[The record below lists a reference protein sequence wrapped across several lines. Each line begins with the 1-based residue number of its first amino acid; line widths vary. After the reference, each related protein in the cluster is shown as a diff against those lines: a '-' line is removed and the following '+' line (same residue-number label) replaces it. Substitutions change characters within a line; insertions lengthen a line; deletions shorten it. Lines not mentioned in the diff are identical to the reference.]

1 MTTAGSPTE
10 CFSPQSTS
18 SKIPGAEFF
27 ISRNIMLSNPTNTT
41 TAVKK
46 YCARCFSSSSS
57 SSSES
62 GDCGGGGRGG
72 GLMRCSRCKV
82 VQYCS
87 RDCQRSHYKL
97 IHRGGCQSLSD
108 IRTKKKQQQQK
119 QQNEE
124 TESGEAG
131 STTTSSNAD
140 DNESRHIDDSILTTI
155 IDLTHQEANLIFQMA
170 YRYSDNIERGRYMY
184 DEACV
189 VYLEALELEARRS
202 ENNNNDNND
211 DGTDYSSTSTMW
223 LDHLRLL
230 WVSLGHFDA
239 FLGSLFPKMFP
250 ESTDGSDEFASS
262 TICNNA
268 TADVVA
274 ELCEQNLWNK
284 VKEMEEEE
292 VDRNDGEDQR
302 PKTKLTRAVQ
312 LGILLLKLQ
321 YISSLNDGDDD
332 SDNSSILR
340 PKKHHTKVQI
350 IQKYNE
356 QVEMVKTYLKE
367 SGIEM
372 IEHLLDGGDED
383 CGIDSEDQQMMM
395 MEKNS
400 DVVLW
405 MSFFNRSNV
414 MGSARFGPEALGWKS
429 STTTTTTTTLSSSS
443 PSSSDDVVT
452 LPPFPDFYTF
462 LQDICFWNAKINAV
476 IGQILDGG
484 DDDDS
489 DEDDNNHNDD
499 GRGGFDQAG
508 QNGQGY
514 YSLGGHLK

>member
-1 MTTAGSPTE
+1 
-10 CFSPQSTS
+10 
-18 SKIPGAEFF
+18 
-27 ISRNIMLSNPTNTT
+27 MLSNPTNNT
-41 TAVKK
+41 TAIKR

-57 SSSES
+57 SPSSES
-62 GDCGGGGRGG
+62 SGGSRGG

-108 IRTKKKQQQQK
+108 IRTKKNQQQQQK
-119 QQNEE
+119 QQ
-124 TESGEAG
+124 TESGEEEG
-131 STTTSSNAD
+131 SNNNNNSH
-140 DNESRHIDDSILTTI
+140 RHYLDDSILTTI
-155 IDLTHQEANLIFQMA
+155 VDLTRQEANLIFQMA
-170 YRYSDNIERGRYMY
+170 YRYSDNIEHGRYIY

-189 VYLEALELEARRS
+189 VYLQALELEARRRS
-202 ENNNNDNND
+202 DNSNHDDNDA
-211 DGTDYSSTSTMW
+211 GTDSSSTSTMW

-230 WVSLGHFDA
+230 WMSLGHFDA
-239 FLGSLFPKMFP
+239 FLGSLFPKMLTKR
-250 ESTDGSDEFASS
+250 TDGSDEFAPS
-262 TICNNA
+262 TNCNND

-274 ELCEQNLWNK
+274 DFCEQNLWDK
-284 VKEMEEEE
+284 VKEIEEEE
-292 VDRNDGEDQR
+292 VDRKDGEDQR

-321 YISSLNDGDDD
+321 YIASLNDGDNG
-332 SDNSSILR
+332 SDNNSILR
-340 PKKHHTKVQI
+340 PLRQFTKVEI

-356 QVEMVKTYLKE
+356 QIEMVKTYVKE

-372 IEHLLDGGDED
+372 IEHLLDGGGED
-383 CGIDSEDQQMMM
+383 CGIDSEDQQMTMKTQ
-395 MEKNS
+395 KND

-405 MSFFNRSNV
+405 TSFFNRSNV

-429 STTTTTTTTLSSSS
+429 STMMTTTTLSSSS

-462 LQDICFWNAKINAV
+462 LQDMCFWDAKINAV

-484 DDDDS
+484 DGDDD
-489 DEDDNNHNDD
+489 DDNEDGDDNNIDDDD
-499 GRGGFDQAG
+499 GRVSFDQAG